1 MNPPESV
8 VFIRH
13 YSIITDKKC
22 GPRKGISDMF
32 IYLNSDARIA
42 GMVDIEGVIV
52 KSLVNHLIDD
62 IPFVDTKTIKV
73 LKSLINV
80 SEHR

>member
-1 MNPPESV
+1 
-8 VFIRH
+8 
-13 YSIITDKKC
+13 
-22 GPRKGISDMF
+22 MF
-32 IYLNSDARIA
+32 IYLNSHARIA

-80 SEHR
+80 SENR